1 MKKVYLFVVLSMMF
15 CNVAYSE
22 WIKLTS
28 SSNATIYIDLET
40 LTQDQG
46 TNYVWVLIDQKE
58 VLDNSRSRTVHI
70 QIDCNKGKRRLHHVV
85 TYDDQMGKGDMVD
98 QATNPGEWIS
108 ILPGSLGNS
117 VKKIICN

>member
-22 WIKLTS
+22 WIKITS
-28 SSNATIYIDLET
+28 SNNATIYIDLET
-40 LTQDQG
+40 LTKDQG

-58 VLDNSRSRTVHI
+58 VLDNSRSRKVHI
-70 QIDCNKGKRRLHHVV
+70 QIDCNKGKNRLH
-85 TYDDQMGKGDMVD
+85 YIGLYEDQMGKGDMID
-98 QATNPGEWIS
+98 QVTNPSEWRS

>member
-58 VLDNSRSRTVHI
+58 VLDNSRSRKVHI
-70 QIDCNKGKRRLHHVV
+70 QIDCNKGKNRLHYVV
-85 TYDDQMGKGDMVD
+85 TYDDQMGKGDMVN
-98 QATNPGEWIS
+98 QVTNPGEWRS